1 MSNRRF
7 SNIDNALKVERPNM
21 LEFISDKDG
30 LTFTYEDIKK
40 TETEFYA
47 KGFGEGI
54 ELGISQ
60 GEMRA
65 IREIDIAVQ
74 EILLQISQ
82 YLQVVVDQEREFHA
96 NFFNNIV
103 RICKV
108 VLDKSMPHFYMVR
121 GKEEMENLLKDVI
134 ESMIVS
140 VPIKVKVSER
150 LYEHLYKRMDSLCSA
165 YSETIEIAKDE
176 NLSDSACE
184 VEWLGGGAKWDMDK
198 RYQQIKEKLEFYLNA
213 YIV

>member
-1 MSNRRF
+1 MNNKHF
-7 SNIDNALKVERPNM
+7 SKLDNGLRVERPNM
-21 LEFISDKDG
+21 LEFISEKDG

-65 IREIDIAVQ
+65 IREIDVAVQ

-82 YLQVVVDQEREFHA
+82 YLQTVVDQEREFHSH
-96 NFFNNIV
+96 FFKNIV
-103 RICKV
+103 RICKTI
-108 VLDKSMPHFYMVR
+108 LDKAMPHFYAMK
-121 GKEEMENLLKDVI
+121 GIEEMENLLKDVI
-134 ESMIVS
+134 ESMIIS
-140 VPIKVKVSER
+140 VPIKVKVSDR
-150 LYEHLYKRMDSLCSA
+150 LYEYLQQRMASLCSA
-165 YSETIEIAKDE
+165 YPETIEIVHNE
-176 NLSDSACE
+176 SLSDSACE
-184 VEWLGGGAKWDMDK
+184 IEWFGGGAKWDMEK
-198 RYQQIKEKLEFYLNA
+198 RYQQIEEKLDFYLKA